1 MNQTGREE
9 LAEPTHHLGPVAAG
23 DESGLVAA
31 EDEPG
36 LVAAEDEPGLVAED
50 EQDVEFAVEE
60 CLHGYICNIHSD
72 ALGVRQAV
80 HSGAGP
86 RV

>member
-9 LAEPTHHLGPVAAG
+9 LAESTHPEAG
-23 DESGLVAA
+23 HEESDPVAA
-31 EDEPG
+31 EDESG
-36 LVAAEDEPGLVAED
+36 LAAAEDESGLAAAED
-50 EQDVEFAVEE
+50 ERDAGFVAEQ
-60 CLHGYICNIHSD
+60 CLHLYICRIHSD

-86 RV
+86 HV